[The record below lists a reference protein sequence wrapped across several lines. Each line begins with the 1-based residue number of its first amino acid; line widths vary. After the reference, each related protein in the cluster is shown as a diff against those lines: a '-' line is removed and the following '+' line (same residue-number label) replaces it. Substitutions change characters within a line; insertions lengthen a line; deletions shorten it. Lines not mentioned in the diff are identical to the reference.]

1 MGNLVAV
8 EIASL
13 AGERSL
19 AMTWNSGENIMN
31 NLLNIK
37 TPAEGIAQVRKAEYN
52 LSNHG
57 IGNLRL
63 AYWNLTTEALYE
75 EATFRNEGAIVAG
88 GPFVAFTGKHTARS
102 ANDKFIVRETDS
114 EGNVWWGQYNRP
126 CAADKFEVLYDRM
139 LGFLQG
145 RDVFVQDLYAGADE
159 NYRLPVRIVT
169 ELAWHSHF
177 VRNMFILPGSLEE
190 YKRFV
195 PEFTIMALP
204 SFKGMPMVD
213 NTASETFICLSFEK
227 KLAIIGN
234 TAYAGEIK
242 KSVFTILNY
251 LLPLEGVLSMHCSAN
266 VNPKDSND
274 VALFFGLSGTGKTT
288 LSADPTRRLI
298 GDDEH
303 GWSDDGVFNFEGGCY
318 AKVIGLSASAEPEI
332 YATTHRFG
340 TVLENVPFDP
350 VTRYIDLDDDSLTEN
365 TRASYPLEFIDNAV
379 PEKKAGHPK
388 NVILLTC
395 DASGVMPPIA
405 RLTPNQALY
414 QFISGYTS
422 KVGGTE
428 VGLGKEP
435 EITFSACFGGPFM
448 VHHPYKYAELLKRK
462 IERYGVTC
470 WLVNTGW
477 VGGPYGVGKRIS
489 IRHTRALLNAA
500 LSGKLA
506 KVEYYR
512 DPVFGF
518 EVPKTCPDVPESVL
532 EPWSSWPSREEYDKK
547 YKNLAQRFIENFGKF
562 TEGTP
567 REVVEAGPKVK

>member
-1 MGNLVAV
+1 
-8 EIASL
+8 
-13 AGERSL
+13 
-19 AMTWNSGENIMN
+19 MN

-37 TPAEGIAQVRKAEYN
+37 TPAESIAQIRKAEFN
-52 LSNHG
+52 LANQG
-57 IGNLRL
+57 ISNLRL
-63 AYWNLTTEALYE
+63 AYWNLAAEALFE
-75 EATFRNEGAIVAG
+75 EAVFRGEGATTVG
-88 GPFVAFTGKHTARS
+88 GAFVANTGKHTARS
-102 ANDKFIVRETDS
+102 ANDKFIVREVSS
-114 EGNVWWGQYNRP
+114 EGHVWWGQYNRP
-126 CAADKFEVLYDRM
+126 FAPEKFEVLYDRM

-169 ELAWHSHF
+169 ELGWHSMF
-177 VRNMFILPGSLEE
+177 VRNMFLVPQSLEE

-195 PEFTIMALP
+195 PEFTIISMP
-204 SFKGMPMVD
+204 SFKGSPSVD
-213 NTASETFICLSFEK
+213 NTGSDTFICLSFDK

-266 VNPKDSND
+266 VDPKDHND

-332 YATTHRFG
+332 YATTKMFG
-340 TVLENVPFDP
+340 TILENVTYDP
-350 VTRYIDLDDDSLTEN
+350 VTRNIDLNDDTLTEN
-365 TRASYPLEFIDNAV
+365 TRASYPLEFIANAV

-388 NVILLTC
+388 NVIFLTC

-405 RLTPNQALY
+405 RLSPNQALY

-422 KVGGTE
+422 KIAGTE
-428 VGLGKEP
+428 VGLRDEP

-448 VHHPYKYAELLKRK
+448 VHHPSYYANILKNK
-462 IERYGVTC
+462 IDRYHVKC

-477 VGGPYGVGKRIS
+477 VGGPYGIGKRIS
-489 IRHTRALLNAA
+489 IKYTRALLAA
-500 LSGKLA
+500 VLTGKLDNVQY
-506 KVEYYR
+506 KK
-512 DPVFGF
+512 DPIFCF
-518 EVPKTCPDVPESVL
+518 EVPASCPNVPDEILDPST
-532 EPWSSWPSREEYDKK
+532 SWASKKDYDKK
-547 YKNLAQRFIENFGKF
+547 YQQLAARFVENFKKF
-562 TEGTP
+562 EDNTP
-567 REVVEAGPKVK
+567 REVVESGPKH

>member
-1 MGNLVAV
+1 
-8 EIASL
+8 
-13 AGERSL
+13 
-19 AMTWNSGENIMN
+19 MN

-37 TPAEGIAQVRKAEYN
+37 TPAEAIAQTRKADYN

-63 AYWNLTTEALYE
+63 AYWNLPTEALYE
-75 EATFRNEGAIVAG
+75 EAVFRGEGATVAG
-88 GPFVAFTGKHTARS
+88 GAFTANTGKHTARS
-102 ANDKFIVRETDS
+102 ANDKFVVRETDS
-114 EGNVWWGQYNRP
+114 EGNIWWGVYNRP
-126 CAADKFEVLYDRM
+126 FAADKFEVLYDRM

-145 RDVFVQDLYAGADE
+145 KDVFVQDVYAGADE
-159 NYRLPVRIVT
+159 AYRLPVRVVT
-169 ELAWHSHF
+169 QLAWHSHF
-177 VRNMFILPGSLEE
+177 ARNMFILPQSLEE

-195 PEFTIMALP
+195 PEFTIISMP
-204 SFKGMPMVD
+204 DFKGTPAVD

-227 KLAIIGN
+227 KLAIVGN

-266 VNPKDSND
+266 VDPKDAND

-303 GWSDDGVFNFEGGCY
+303 GWSDNGIFNFEGGCY
-318 AKVIGLSASAEPEI
+318 AKVIGLSESAEPEI
-332 YATTHRFG
+332 YATTKRFG
-340 TVLENVPFDP
+340 TILENVPFDP
-350 VTRYIDLDDDSLTEN
+350 ITRQIDLDDDSLTEN
-365 TRASYPLEFIDNAV
+365 TRASYPLDFIANAV

-422 KVGGTE
+422 KIAGTE

-448 VHHPYKYAELLKRK
+448 VHHPYKYAELLKNK

-489 IRHTRALLNAA
+489 IRHTRNLLNAA
-500 LSGKLA
+500 LTGKLE
-506 KVEYYR
+506 KVAYYK
-512 DPVFGF
+512 DPIFGF
-518 EVPKTCPDVPESVL
+518 EVPKTCPDVPDTVL
-532 EPWSSWPSREEYDKK
+532 EPWSSWNTREEYDKR
-547 YKNLAQRFIENFGKF
+547 YKDLAMRFTQNFAKF
-562 TEGTP
+562 TDGTP
-567 REVVEAGPKVK
+567 QDVIDAGPKV

>member
-1 MGNLVAV
+1 
-8 EIASL
+8 
-13 AGERSL
+13 
-19 AMTWNSGENIMN
+19 MN

-37 TPAEGIAQVRKAEYN
+37 TPAEATAQARKADFN

-57 IGNLRL
+57 ISNLRL
-63 AYWNLTTEALYE
+63 AYWNLPTEALYE
-75 EATFRNEGAIVAG
+75 EAIFRNEGSTVAG
-88 GPFVAFTGKHTARS
+88 GPFVAHTGKHTARS
-102 ANDKFIVRETDS
+102 ANDKFVVRHVDS
-114 EGNVWWGQYNRP
+114 ENNIWWGVYNRP
-126 CAADKFEVLYDRM
+126 FDGEKFELLYDRM

-145 RDVFVQDLYAGADE
+145 RDVFVQDVYGGADE
-159 NYRLPVRIVT
+159 KYRLPVRIVT

-195 PEFTIMALP
+195 PEFTIIAMP
-204 SFKGMPMVD
+204 SFKGMPSVD
-213 NTASETFICLSFEK
+213 GTGSDTFICLNFER

-266 VNPKDSND
+266 VNPENTDD

-288 LSADPTRRLI
+288 LSADPTRSLI

-318 AKVIGLSASAEPEI
+318 AKVIGLSESAEPEI
-332 YATTHRFG
+332 YATTRKFG
-340 TVLENVPFDP
+340 TILENVPYDP
-350 VTRYIDLDDDSLTEN
+350 ITRLIDLDDESITEN
-365 TRASYPLEFIDNAV
+365 TRASYPLELIANAV

-388 NVILLTC
+388 NIILLTC

-405 RLTPNQALY
+405 RLSTDQALY

-422 KVGGTE
+422 KIAGTE

-435 EITFSACFGGPFM
+435 EITFSACFGGPSM

-462 IERYGVTC
+462 IERYGVQC

-477 VGGPYGVGKRIS
+477 VGGPYGIGKRIS

-500 LSGKLA
+500 LTGKLNDVPY
-506 KVEYYR
+506 KK
-512 DPVFGF
+512 DPIFGF
-518 EVPKTCPDVPESVL
+518 EVPEHCPDVPDEVL
-532 EPWSSWPSREEYDKK
+532 SPSSSWHDKKEYDRR
-547 YKNLAQRFIENFGKF
+547 YSDLAMRFKQNFGKF
-562 TEGTP
+562 EDGTP
-567 REVVEAGPKVK
+567 QEVLEAGPKV

>member
-1 MGNLVAV
+1 
-8 EIASL
+8 
-13 AGERSL
+13 
-19 AMTWNSGENIMN
+19 MN

-37 TPAEGIAQVRKAEYN
+37 TPAESIAQTRKADYN
-52 LSNHG
+52 LSNNG

-63 AYWNLTTEALYE
+63 AYWNLPTEALVE
-75 EATFRNEGAIVAG
+75 EAIFRNEGAVVAG
-88 GPFVAFTGKHTARS
+88 GAYVAFTGKHTARS
-102 ANDKFIVRETDS
+102 ANDKFVVRHVDS
-114 EGNVWWGQYNRP
+114 ENNIWWGVYNRP
-126 CAADKFEVLYDRM
+126 FTAEKFEVLYDRM

-145 RDVFVQDLYAGADE
+145 RDVFVQDVYAGADE

-177 VRNMFILPGSLEE
+177 VRNMFILPQSLEE

-195 PEFTIMALP
+195 PDFTLIAMP
-204 SFKGMPMVD
+204 SFKGAPAVD
-213 NTASETFICLSFEK
+213 GTNSDTFICLSFEK
-227 KLAIIGN
+227 KIAIVGN

-251 LLPLEGVLSMHCSAN
+251 LLPLEGVLPMHCSAN
-266 VNPKDSND
+266 VNPDDTDD

-318 AKVIGLSASAEPEI
+318 AKVIGLSESAEPEI
-332 YATTHRFG
+332 YATTKRFG
-340 TVLENVPFDP
+340 TVLENVTYDP
-350 VTRYIDLDDDSLTEN
+350 VTRLIDLDDDSVTEN
-365 TRASYPLEFIDNAV
+365 TRASYPLEFIANAV

-388 NVILLTC
+388 NIILLTC

-405 RLTPNQALY
+405 RLTPDQALY

-422 KVGGTE
+422 KIAGTE

-448 VHHPYKYAELLKRK
+448 VHHPYKYAVLLKRK
-462 IERYGVTC
+462 IERYGATC

-477 VGGPYGVGKRIS
+477 VGGPYGIGKRIS
-489 IRHTRALLNAA
+489 IKYTRALLNAA

-506 KVEYYR
+506 DVQYKQ
-512 DPVFGF
+512 DPIFGF
-518 EVPKTCPDVPESVL
+518 EVPASCPNVPGEVL
-532 EPWSSWPSREEYDKK
+532 DPSSSWHDKKEYDRR
-547 YKNLAQRFIENFGKF
+547 YKDLAMRFKQNFGKF
-562 TEGTP
+562 TDGTP
-567 REVVEAGPKVK
+567 QEVVAAGPKV

>member
-1 MGNLVAV
+1 
-8 EIASL
+8 
-13 AGERSL
+13 
-19 AMTWNSGENIMN
+19 MN

-37 TPAEGIAQVRKAEYN
+37 TPAEGIAQTRKADYN

-57 IGNLRL
+57 VGNLRL
-63 AYWNLTTEALYE
+63 AYWNLANEALYE
-75 EATFRNEGAIVAG
+75 EAIFRGEGVTAVG
-88 GPFVAFTGKHTARS
+88 GPFVANTGKHTARS
-102 ANDKFIVRETDS
+102 ANDKFVVRETDS
-114 EGNVWWGQYNRP
+114 EGNIWWGVYNRP
-126 CAADKFEVLYDRM
+126 FEAGKFDELYGRM

-145 RDVFVQDLYAGADE
+145 RDVFVQDVYGGADE

-169 ELAWHSHF
+169 ELAWHSLF
-177 VRNMFILPGSLEE
+177 TRNMFLLPQTLEE
-190 YKRFV
+190 YRRFV
-195 PEFTIMALP
+195 PEFTILAMP
-204 SFKGMPMVD
+204 SFKGAPSVD

-251 LLPLEGVLSMHCSAN
+251 LLPLQGVLSMHCSAN
-266 VNPKDSND
+266 VSPTDPDD

-303 GWSDDGVFNFEGGCY
+303 GWSDEGVFNFEGGCY
-318 AKVIGLSASAEPEI
+318 AKVIGLSESAEPEI
-332 YATTHRFG
+332 YATTKRYG
-340 TVLENVPFDP
+340 TILENVPFDP

-365 TRASYPLEFIDNAV
+365 TRASYPLEFIANAV

-422 KVGGTE
+422 KIAGTE

-500 LSGKLA
+500 LTGKLA
-506 KVEYYR
+506 EVEYYQ

-518 EVPKTCPDVPESVL
+518 EVPKTCPDVPEAVL
-532 EPWSSWPSREEYDKK
+532 QPWSSWPSRAEYDKR
-547 YKNLAQRFIENFGKF
+547 YTDLAMRFQQNFAKF
-562 TEGTP
+562 TDGTP
-567 REVVEAGPKVK
+567 QEVIDAGPKV

>member
-1 MGNLVAV
+1 
-8 EIASL
+8 
-13 AGERSL
+13 
-19 AMTWNSGENIMN
+19 MN

-37 TPAEGIAQVRKAEYN
+37 TPSEATAQVRKADYN

-57 IGNLRL
+57 ISNLRL
-63 AYWNLTTEALYE
+63 TYWNLPTEALYE
-75 EATFRNEGAIVAG
+75 EAVFRNEGATVAG

-102 ANDKFIVRETDS
+102 ANDKFVVRHVDS
-114 EGNVWWGQYNRP
+114 ENNIWWGVYNRP
-126 CAADKFEVLYDRM
+126 FDGEKFEVLYDRM

-145 RDVFVQDLYAGADE
+145 RDVFVQDVYAGADE

-177 VRNMFILPGSLEE
+177 VRNMFLLPQSLEE
-190 YKRFV
+190 HKRFV
-195 PEFTIMALP
+195 PEFTIVAMP
-204 SFKGMPMVD
+204 SFKGMPSVD
-213 NTASETFICLSFEK
+213 ATASETFICLSFEK

-266 VNPKDSND
+266 VNPDDPND

-303 GWSDDGVFNFEGGCY
+303 GWSDEGVFNFEGGCY
-318 AKVIGLSASAEPEI
+318 AKVIGLSESAEPEI
-332 YATTHRFG
+332 YATTKRFG
-340 TVLENVPFDP
+340 TILENVPYDP
-350 VTRYIDLDDDSLTEN
+350 VTRLIDLDNESITEN
-365 TRASYPLEFIDNAV
+365 TRASYPMEFIANAV
-379 PEKKAGHPK
+379 PEKKAGHPR

-405 RLTPNQALY
+405 RLSPDQALY

-422 KVGGTE
+422 KIAGTE

-462 IERYGVTC
+462 IERYGAQC

-500 LSGKLA
+500 ISGKLENVTY
-506 KVEYYR
+506 KK
-512 DPVFGF
+512 DPIFGF
-518 EVPKTCPDVPESVL
+518 EVPEHCPDVPDEVL
-532 EPWSSWPSREEYDKK
+532 EPSASWPDGKEYDRR
-547 YKNLAQRFIENFGKF
+547 YKDLAMRFKQNFGKF
-562 TEGTP
+562 EDRTP
-567 REVVEAGPKVK
+567 EEIVEAGPKI